1 MKQNFDEE
9 KINLVKYFKQEKY
22 KTFNHGLK
30 PQVNNNVYLY
40 NIENKPFQII
50 RIIDNF
56 KAENKDFNAKDS
68 VIEKIEAN
76 FSKNYQ
82 RAKLDVLNIVF
93 NNEQSYQQVDEKEAI
108 TTIFLTSD
116 NWVRMLEAH
125 FPTIAKHFNFNQP
138 ESEEHDELSDEE
150 HIISVDSPQGKK
162 IMQLKTK
169 MQAGNLFVTWIF
181 IALFMISSIVLT
193 FFSGRIL
200 NLDKNADA
208 TDAKFVNLVFG
219 ALDRDLL
226 LGSHQWWRI
235 FTYPLKITDNFPF
248 PFEMFFLGFIF
259 FFYSRFVEA
268 TSGKIKLFLILIIGY
283 PLAGLLSSL
292 INMHQQEINGC
303 LSFIILLIGYILV
316 YDAGKEKDVAVN
328 YVRPFLVFPLLMIL
342 IYPTMSNRFYL
353 YPLIFISFFLGT
365 AFGFVFDINSKSK
378 FDLSLVYSLLIF
390 TAIILSIATL
400 ITLFYL
406 SDQIP
411 AWNKTSVLVLDT
423 YRDKRLISTSSLNN
437 YVKYFFPWKNDAEI
451 NELLITLR
459 G

>member
-30 PQVNNNVYLY
+30 AQVNNNVYLY

-56 KAENKDFNAKDS
+56 KAENKDFNVKDS

-76 FSKNYQ
+76 FSKKYQ
-82 RAKLDVLNIVF
+82 RAKLNVLNIIF

-116 NWVRMLEAH
+116 NWVRMLETH
-125 FPTIAKHFNFNQP
+125 FPSIAKHFNFNQS
-138 ESEEHDELSDEE
+138 EQEEHDEFSGEE
-150 HIISVDSPQGKK
+150 QVISVDSPQGKK

-169 MQAGNLFVTWIF
+169 MQVGNLFVTWIF
-181 IALFMISSIVLT
+181 IVTFMISSIVLT

-200 NLDKNADA
+200 NIDQSI
-208 TDAKFVNLVFG
+208 TDDDTRFVNLVFG

-226 LGSHQWWRI
+226 LGSNQWWRI
-235 FTYPLKITDNFPF
+235 FTYPLNITSNPF
-248 PFEMFFLGFIF
+248 VMVLLGFIF

-268 TSGKIKLFLILIIGY
+268 TSGKIKLFLILVIGY
-283 PLAGLLSSL
+283 PLTGLLSSL
-292 INMHQQEINGC
+292 INMHQQEINGW
-303 LSFIILLIGYILV
+303 LSFDVLLIGYILV
-316 YDAGKEKDVAVN
+316 CDAGKEKDIAVN
-328 YVRPFLVFPLLMIL
+328 YVRPFLVFPLFMIL
-342 IYPTMSNRFYL
+342 IYPTMSNSFHL
-353 YPLIFISFFLGT
+353 YPLIFISFFIGT
-365 AFGFVFDINSKSK
+365 AFGFIFDINSKSK
-378 FDLSLVYSLLIF
+378 FVLSLVYPLLIF
-390 TAIILSIATL
+390 AAIISGIVAL
-400 ITLFYL
+400 IILFHL

-411 AWNKTSVLVLDT
+411 AWNKTSVLVLDK
-423 YRDKRLISTSSLNN
+423 YRENRLVSTLTLND
-437 YVKYFFPWKNDAEI
+437 YVKYFFPWKNNIEI
-451 NELLITLR
+451 QELLVSLR